1 MNYMNTSLL
10 DAHAVDMAKLSTNL
24 PEIIGQDCTG
34 AGFDLASEV
43 QNNFPLVTWLLNTS
57 LSSRVR
63 SLVYSNGFHLV
74 TKDDKGNYQIG
85 VPASLNTVTP
95 KSSNTECCWAP
106 MDFAKTESQMPLNLL
121 CLKDCDSITDDLL
134 GKVLGFG
141 NTTVD
146 TFVNRGDTAAE
157 VKRRVA
163 RMSMAFYTAYTAVLG
178 LDDTY
183 TDILKPFHGLMQIME
198 DATVVKISAANDVLA
213 AFDSLLC
220 RLLVL
225 GINPN
230 DVVIAVHPVIYN
242 SILSLIVPGQ
252 WNELPYGWTRSGDT
266 VKFHGISFLQ
276 DKLVPIDSATSKGEA
291 WVLTGDA
298 VGLFMFGQLLPD
310 GDFVRTSGF
319 GEATPTDGC
328 GQTCTYYF
336 NIGTALA
343 NNTNRLAVITGISVS
358 AACTDTIGLIKNDTL
373 VPAI

>member
-1 MNYMNTSLL
+1 MNMNTNVLES
-10 DAHAVDMAKLSTNL
+10 HAVDMAMLSTNL

-57 LSSRVR
+57 LSARVR
-63 SLVYSNGFHLV
+63 RMVYANGINLV
-74 TKDDKGNYQIG
+74 TKDNNGKYQIG

-121 CLKDCDSITDDLL
+121 CLKDCDNIADDLI
-134 GKVLGFG
+134 GKALGFG
-141 NTTVD
+141 GTTISP
-146 TFVNRGDTAAE
+146 FVESGDTVEEA
-157 VKRRVA
+157 KKRVA

-220 RLLVL
+220 RLLTL

-230 DVVIAVHPVIYN
+230 DVVIAVHPIIYN

-252 WNELPYGWTRSGDT
+252 WNQLPFGWTRDGDT
-266 VKFHGISFLQ
+266 IKFHGISFLQ
-276 DKLVPIDSATSKGEA
+276 DKLVPIDSATNKGEA

-298 VGLFMFGQLLPD
+298 VGLFMLGQLLPD
-310 GDFVRTSGF
+310 GNFVRQSGF

-336 NIGTALA
+336 NLGTALA
-343 NNTNRLAVITGISVS
+343 NNTNRLAVISDIAVS
-358 AACTDTIGLIKNDTL
+358 AACTDSVGLIKNDTL